1 MIQLTFYSLK
11 ILEHMGVGDL
21 YRMEFAKEQLVDLD
35 SFHQANIE
43 VDESGTVAA
52 AATASVLTIRS
63 SFSLRFICN
72 RPFMFLIHDK
82 RSKEILFTG
91 VYRGPEQ

>member
-1 MIQLTFYSLK
+1 
-11 ILEHMGVGDL
+11 MGVGDS
-21 YRMEFAKEQLVDLD
+21 YGMEIAKEQLVDLD

-43 VDESGTVAA
+43 VDERGTVAA
-52 AATASVLTIRS
+52 AATAVLTLTS
-63 SFSLRFICN
+63 SPSLIFICN

-91 VYRGPEQ
+91 VYRGPEP

>member
-1 MIQLTFYSLK
+1 
-11 ILEHMGVGDL
+11 MGVRDL
-21 YRMEFAKEQLVDLD
+21 YRMEFAKEQLVGLD

-43 VDESGTVAA
+43 VDERGTVAA
-52 AATASVLTIRS
+52 AATASVLTIKS
-63 SFSLRFICN
+63 SLSSKFICN